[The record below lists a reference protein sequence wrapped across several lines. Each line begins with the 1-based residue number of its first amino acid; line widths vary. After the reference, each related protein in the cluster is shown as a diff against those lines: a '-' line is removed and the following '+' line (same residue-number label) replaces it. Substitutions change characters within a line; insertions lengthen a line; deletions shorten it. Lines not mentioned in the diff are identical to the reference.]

1 LEPVYESACG
11 GGRGKKRFGDLC
23 AWHFK
28 PGGGRQYC
36 NGCAEDGAPCA
47 DGKAGLEGRL
57 CPYREFA
64 ARTQEEIVSLDILER
79 VQGQL
84 RSAGNYVTGLD
95 MAAVLMLLD
104 RRGIN
109 NPVVL
114 DLIEIGEA
122 AIVKAI
128 NGQRKE
134 HIDE

>member
-1 LEPVYESACG
+1 
-11 GGRGKKRFGDLC
+11 
-23 AWHFK
+23 
-28 PGGGRQYC
+28 
-36 NGCAEDGAPCA
+36 
-47 DGKAGLEGRL
+47 
-57 CPYREFA
+57 
-64 ARTQEEIVSLDILER
+64 
-79 VQGQL
+79 
-84 RSAGNYVTGLD
+84 
-95 MAAVLMLLD
+95 LLD